1 MSMQHLKVF
10 QFFALLISS
19 TFLCSPS
26 FGESIPLLQDIQ
38 IQTEEKAMSSGEQ
51 RNEEPAS
58 LQQTLEQIYMQN
70 TDLDAARAGLRA
82 TDEDVSQANA
92 EWRPSLSVVG
102 SQEQTQRYPIGPG
115 KRAHNSNT
123 NYVAALNQNIYAG
136 GKTTATIGQAESNV
150 LAGRAGLFNQEQQTL
165 LAGVNAHTL
174 ILANEAKVNY
184 LEQSKQFYK
193 KNLEHAEA
201 RFEVGEGSRT
211 DVEASRA
218 KYEEAIATLSAAI
231 GDLESSRA
239 TYTQQVGNEPGNLSP
254 AHLIIE
260 LPKNLERAIEIAKT
274 HSPVILQARYALEAA
289 LYSVDIQ
296 IAGLLPTVD
305 VRGTVGNSV
314 QHGTPSGN
322 ATPLRPKN
330 TDLGFLATVNVPLYS
345 KGIPNSQIRQA
356 YQIVAQQKVKLV
368 GAQRQA
374 VADVTSAWD
383 NLIAARDSVKG
394 FMAQV
399 KAQELAVE
407 GAVEEVNVGT
417 KSIID
422 VLFLQEDLIAAQINL
437 ADAQQ
442 KLIVTSYQVF
452 VAMGRLTAR
461 DLRLNVKYYDP
472 DAYYNEYKNAWI
484 QFWQGKDL
492 RYVKDGDPQ

>member
-1 MSMQHLKVF
+1 M
-10 QFFALLISS
+10 
-19 TFLCSPS
+19 
-26 FGESIPLLQDIQ
+26 
-38 IQTEEKAMSSGEQ
+38 
-51 RNEEPAS
+51 
-58 LQQTLEQIYMQN
+58 
-70 TDLDAARAGLRA
+70 
-82 TDEDVSQANA
+82 
-92 EWRPSLSVVG
+92 
-102 SQEQTQRYPIGPG
+102 
-115 KRAHNSNT
+115 
-123 NYVAALNQNIYAG
+123 
-136 GKTTATIGQAESNV
+136 
-150 LAGRAGLFNQEQQTL
+150 
-165 LAGVNAHTL
+165 
-174 ILANEAKVNY
+174 
-184 LEQSKQFYK
+184 
-193 KNLEHAEA
+193 
-201 RFEVGEGSRT
+201 
-211 DVEASRA
+211 
-218 KYEEAIATLSAAI
+218 
-231 GDLESSRA
+231 
-239 TYTQQVGNEPGNLSP
+239 
-254 AHLIIE
+254 
-260 LPKNLERAIEIAKT
+260 
-274 HSPVILQARYALEAA
+274 
-289 LYSVDIQ
+289 
-296 IAGLLPTVD
+296 
-305 VRGTVGNSV
+305 
-314 QHGTPSGN
+314 
-322 ATPLRPKN
+322 
-330 TDLGFLATVNVPLYS
+330 
-345 KGIPNSQIRQA
+345 
-356 YQIVAQQKVKLV
+356 V